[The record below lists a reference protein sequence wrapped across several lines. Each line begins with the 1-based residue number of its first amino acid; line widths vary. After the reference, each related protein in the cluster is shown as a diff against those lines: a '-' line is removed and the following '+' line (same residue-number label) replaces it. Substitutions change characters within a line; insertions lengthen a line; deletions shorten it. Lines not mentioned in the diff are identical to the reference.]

1 MLGKHMTSPGNMQS
15 LLLRVLGHPEFG
27 YRIPADSPFRLER
40 YRAVIDVA
48 SLPPFREPLLVV
60 HTGGKPLTYRAGPG
74 DTARLSLPG
83 LVTLVPAGVS
93 SRFDL
98 RGIGEGIAIH
108 FGGPRNVPGW
118 LASSRERAPVTF
130 VDNVIVTLAQQLA
143 SAASEPRPDEAYL
156 GVLGNAL
163 LAQLRRALARSATGQ
178 PLRGSRS
185 ALLLVHLATQHVQGH
200 LDEPLGVAELAA
212 ISGVGIT
219 HFSNTF
225 RRVTGMTPHQYV
237 LKARIGRACEQ
248 LRMTSLS
255 IGEVANAVGFAG
267 QSHFCK
273 AFGREMGLTP
283 SRYRRSLRV
292 PETRRRQA

>member
-1 MLGKHMTSPGNMQS
+1 MRSFLQ
-15 LLLRVLGHPEFG
+15 RILGHPEFG
-27 YRIPADSPFRLER
+27 CRIPAEPPFRLER

-48 SLPPFREPLLVV
+48 GLPPFREPLLVV
-60 HTGGKPLTYRAGPG
+60 HTGGKPLSYRAGSEE
-74 DTARLSLPG
+74 TVRLSLPG
-83 LVTLVPAGVS
+83 LVTWVPAGVS
-93 SRFDL
+93 SQFDL

-108 FGGPRNVPGW
+108 FDGPRRVPGW

-143 SAASEPRPDEAYL
+143 NSASEARPDQAYL

-163 LAQLRRALARSATGQ
+163 LAQLRRSLTHSASSE
-178 PLRGSRS
+178 PLRGPRS

-200 LDEPLGVAELAA
+200 IDARLGVGELAA
-212 ISGVGIT
+212 IAGVGVT

-225 RRVTGMTPHQYV
+225 KRVTGMTPHQYV

-255 IGEVANAVGFAG
+255 IGEVASAVGFAG

-273 AFGREMGLTP
+273 VFHREMGLTP

-292 PETRRRQA
+292 PETRRRQP